1 MQGTDGEKVPQTENE
16 ARELFRKMQKRS
28 DDVQQT
34 FRLNGSIQSSMW
46 LNFVPV
52 LVDSL
57 SHGEPVGLRN
67 ENLVN
72 VQMQHAFNA
81 AQTNLKGSS

>member
-1 MQGTDGEKVPQTENE
+1 MQSTDGEKVPQTENE

-57 SHGEPVGLRN
+57 SHGEPVGPRN
-67 ENLVN
+67 GRMVL
-72 VQMQHAFNA
+72 VQMQLAFNTTQKPA
-81 AQTNLKGSS
+81 